1 MRPLRGRCSSCRRW
15 GRWLRLRF
23 RKEDVDAADVVDV
36 GKMTF
41 ELAALFALEPAHRAW
56 VPLNVDVVLPGKMLF
71 EAVAPFAPERT
82 HVA

>member
-15 GRWLRLRF
+15 GRWLRRRF

-36 GKMTF
+36 GKMCF
-41 ELAALFALEPAHRAW
+41 ELAALFALEPAHRARM
-56 VPLNVDVVLPGKMLF
+56 PLNVNVVLPGKMHF
-71 EAVAPFAPERT
+71 EGAAMFAPVLA